1 MLGVV
6 RLYYANQL
14 VLTAAVR
21 QNETMRFQGL
31 PEDIYNGGYMKY
43 PKGHNFY
50 PSEWSR
56 ADSTPVLLEDVPKEL
71 LVLELLNPP

>member
-31 PEDIYNGGYMKY
+31 PPDIYNGGYMKY

-50 PSEWSR
+50 PSEWCR
-56 ADSTPVLLEDVPKEL
+56 CDATPVLLEDVPKEL